1 MALTKRAWRSA
12 FISIAII
19 ISAAGLARATTV
31 IMPTD
36 TQLMIESRA
45 IVRGKVNEISTA
57 LDDQH
62 GLVYTYIKLK
72 VTEVFKGDIRDRV
85 IVIKE
90 PGGSFGDRGSM
101 IFGSPQ
107 FSAGEQVI
115 VYLQTMDDGTLRV
128 HDAFLG
134 KYSIVKNA
142 SGDQM
147 VVRGAPQ
154 GEVKILPQV
163 SQGDAT
169 EQMELRAYLKMLRS
183 GLSANMQKSVDFAD
197 QYYARTPMVSQP
209 PEYQDKARSGGL
221 QPEFH
226 LLGPGRWTQPDR
238 GQPVTYQINLTGAPS
253 GFQADVDAAMAA
265 WSTVAGCSLRVVDG
279 GTTTSCPGTPGV
291 AVADFSNCFNYFSS
305 SAGSCQNILAEGGF
319 QWDGNTSVVNGTTFH
334 EISYGYI
341 EFNPFASCYYGDS
354 CSVKEVTTHEMGHSL
369 GMGHSWDTNYP
380 PPPTAA
386 EQAATMYYIAHFDG
400 RCASI
405 RTDDINGI
413 TFIYPATSGS
423 PGGPNYVGFV
433 DGADCSTLRGWAAD
447 RNRLNTSINVQI
459 YDGSTLIS
467 TVLANNSRPD
477 VGAAIGDNGM
487 HGFSIATPASLK
499 NGISHT
505 VHVKFETSATDLTNS
520 PVSIACS
527 SGAAN
532 YVGFVDQADCNTLR
546 GWAADRNRLN
556 VSINIEVYDGTTLIA
571 TVLANGSR
579 PDVGAAIGDN
589 GLHGFS
595 LATPASLKNGT
606 VHSVHVR

>member
-19 ISAAGLARATTV
+19 ISAAGLVQATTV

-85 IVIKE
+85 IVIKQ

-183 GLSANMQKSVDFAD
+183 GLSENMQKSFDFAD
-197 QYYARTPMVSQP
+197 R
-209 PEYQDKARSGGL
+209 
-221 QPEFH
+221 
-226 LLGPGRWTQPDR
+226 
-238 GQPVTYQINLTGAPS
+238 
-253 GFQADVDAAMAA
+253 
-265 WSTVAGCSLRVVDG
+265 
-279 GTTTSCPGTPGV
+279 
-291 AVADFSNCFNYFSS
+291 
-305 SAGSCQNILAEGGF
+305 
-319 QWDGNTSVVNGTTFH
+319 
-334 EISYGYI
+334 
-341 EFNPFASCYYGDS
+341 
-354 CSVKEVTTHEMGHSL
+354 
-369 GMGHSWDTNYP
+369 
-380 PPPTAA
+380 
-386 EQAATMYYIAHFDG
+386 
-400 RCASI
+400 
-405 RTDDINGI
+405 
-413 TFIYPATSGS
+413 
-423 PGGPNYVGFV
+423 
-433 DGADCSTLRGWAAD
+433 
-447 RNRLNTSINVQI
+447 
-459 YDGSTLIS
+459 
-467 TVLANNSRPD
+467 
-477 VGAAIGDNGM
+477 
-487 HGFSIATPASLK
+487 
-499 NGISHT
+499 
-505 VHVKFETSATDLTNS
+505 
-520 PVSIACS
+520 
-527 SGAAN
+527 
-532 YVGFVDQADCNTLR
+532 
-546 GWAADRNRLN
+546 
-556 VSINIEVYDGTTLIA
+556 
-571 TVLANGSR
+571 
-579 PDVGAAIGDN
+579 
-589 GLHGFS
+589 
-595 LATPASLKNGT
+595 
-606 VHSVHVR
+606 